1 MLSSSL
7 SHLLERARARFG
19 LEVEVFDSTLRHVYP
34 ESATALAR
42 MIEESPGV
50 RQSLREALAHGH
62 PEHLDDN
69 GLAFQIFPLRRPARL
84 SQAFALVAVRKM
96 QRQAE
101 APVDEQAWPELA
113 RAIVEADFAAADA
126 LSDERQHSRRLVAT
140 LRFLQH
146 LVETDAETDLAEAI
160 VQAAAVWFDVDARI
174 FQRHMSGEFVL
185 QTALPGARLDEAA
198 RRLDARWLAGAGD
211 IVRAGLIPEWGH
223 FTNGADVVLV
233 PLRVDGQPEWVLVLL
248 GAFPA
253 GAESEAIV
261 TVLGRTVGVCLE
273 TIRSKRRDRLRA
285 HFEAIV
291 EQGGAVPELTAV
303 RLVRELGEMIRAGH
317 ASLVLHSV
325 GTERRLVGIGSSD
338 QVASAPVEADSGWQ
352 FLATRFSGTM
362 PLGPDTFATLDLR
375 PAEGELFATD
385 AEGITRVAIRVMQGW
400 LDGAVRA
407 LQDVP
412 SREAAAPIVD
422 EFLGRIREELER
434 ADRFDLRLAL
444 VVIEI
449 PPPDAAAPFDTSAVQ
464 DAVRQE
470 LRGSDVLWTM
480 GRDRIGVLLTHT
492 DHLGSN
498 HVVGRLRARLWDA
511 TGRVKLEGLTVGHAA
526 LSEECRTAEALLSQA
541 ARNAQPV
548 SM

>member
-50 RQSLREALAHGH
+50 RQSLLAALAHGH

-69 GLAFQIFPLRRPARL
+69 GLAYQIFPLRRPARL

-101 APVDEQAWPELA
+101 ATGDEQAWPELA
-113 RAIVEADFAAADA
+113 RAMVEADFAAADA

-160 VQAAAVWFDVDARI
+160 VQAAAVWFDADARI

-211 IVRAGLIPEWGH
+211 IVRVGLIPEWGH

-233 PLRVDGQPEWVLVLL
+233 PLAVDGQPEWVLVLI

-253 GAESEAIV
+253 EAESIV

-291 EQGGAVPELTAV
+291 ERGGAVPELTAV
-303 RLVRELGEMIRAGH
+303 RLVRELGDMIRAGH
-317 ASLVLHSV
+317 ASLVLHSQ

-338 QVASAPVEADSGWQ
+338 PVAPAPVEADSGWQ
-352 FLATRFSGTM
+352 FLATRFSGAM
-362 PLGPDTFATLDLR
+362 PLGPGTFATLDLR
-375 PAEGELFATD
+375 PADGEQFATD
-385 AEGITRVAIRVMQGW
+385 AEGITRVASRVVQGW
-400 LDGAVRA
+400 LAGAVRA
-407 LQDVP
+407 LQDVTSP
-412 SREAAAPIVD
+412 EAAAPMVD
-422 EFLGRIREELER
+422 EFVGRIREELER
-434 ADRFDLRLAL
+434 AHRFDLRLAL

-449 PPPDAAAPFDTSAVQ
+449 PHPDAAAPLDTSAVQ

-470 LRGSDVLWTM
+470 LRGSDVLGTM
-480 GRDRIGVLLTHT
+480 GRDRIGALLTHT

-498 HVVGRLRARLWDA
+498 HVVGRLRARLREA
-511 TGRVKLEGLTVGHAA
+511 TGSFKLEGLTVGHAA